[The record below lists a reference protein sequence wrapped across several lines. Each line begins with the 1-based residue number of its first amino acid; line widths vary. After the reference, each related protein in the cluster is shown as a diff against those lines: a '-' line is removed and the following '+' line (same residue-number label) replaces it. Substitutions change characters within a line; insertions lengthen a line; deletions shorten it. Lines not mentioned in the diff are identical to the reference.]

1 MDVILHIG
9 AHRTGTTAFQA
20 YLQANRARLAAEGTA
35 IWLPADIRA
44 GPLAGLMKR
53 PGGRARALADL
64 RLARRL
70 NRALARLRDGG
81 ASRLI
86 LSEENLLGTMASC
99 LSVGMPYGD
108 AWGRMRRL
116 DRLFGGRIRRV
127 GLGLRAPAPWW
138 ASVLAFRLGRGGPVP
153 DAALIGRLASQGRG
167 WEAVATDLAAALAG
181 RTLAIWEFET
191 LVSRPR
197 LVLGALLGAAP
208 PADLVRVAHGRN
220 AAPSMADLSARLPAS
235 MPPGLVHGK
244 TGRWMPFSPAQQAL
258 LAARHAAELDRLGR
272 LAAGIEI
279 FGATGSRPG
288 AGGWKEGQ
296 FDDGQ
301 DRRLEGTRAEGV
313 A

>member
-1 MDVILHIG
+1 VDVILHIG

-167 WEAVATDLAAALAG
+167 SACGPRPGGAWPQRGAGHGGPVRKASGVDAARTGAWQDRALDAVFTGAAGPAG
-181 RTLAIWEFET
+181 R
-191 LVSRPR
+191 
-197 LVLGALLGAAP
+197 AP
-208 PADLVRVAHGRN
+208 CGGTGPAWPAGR
-220 AAPSMADLSARLPAS
+220 R
-235 MPPGLVHGK
+235 
-244 TGRWMPFSPAQQAL
+244 
-258 LAARHAAELDRLGR
+258 DRDFR
-272 LAAGIEI
+272 
-279 FGATGSRPG
+279 R
-288 AGGWKEGQ
+288 
-296 FDDGQ
+296 DGQ
-301 DRRLEGTRAEGV
+301 QTRRRGMEGRTIR
-313 A
+313 